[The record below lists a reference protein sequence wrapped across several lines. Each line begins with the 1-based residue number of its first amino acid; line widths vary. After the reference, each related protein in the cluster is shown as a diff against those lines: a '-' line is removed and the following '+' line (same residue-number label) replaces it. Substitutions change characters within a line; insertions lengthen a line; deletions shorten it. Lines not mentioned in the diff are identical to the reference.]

1 MRARWALLTY
11 LAALVAA
18 LAALPAQA
26 FDAAGYGRG
35 LLWKI
40 ERKGAAPSYVYG
52 TIHSEDE
59 RVLTLAPPVQSAF
72 EGATTYVME
81 AVLDDKAMASM
92 GTRMMFTD
100 GRTLQALLSPPLY
113 GQTVAAMASYGMP
126 EFALQQMKP
135 WAVAMMLSMPKP
147 KSGVFLDL
155 MLMQGAAALG
165 KGVAGLETVDE
176 QLEIFDR
183 MPMNEQVVM
192 LEDTIKYLPELD
204 TMFAAMHAAYLA
216 RDLAGIARLS
226 EEQQLQGNRELG
238 EKLMAQLLDARNRRM
253 VQRMEAYLKQ
263 GSAFIAVGALHLPGR
278 QGVLSL
284 LAKKGYRVSAVY

>member
-1 MRARWALLTY
+1 
-11 LAALVAA
+11 
-18 LAALPAQA
+18 
-26 FDAAGYGRG
+26 
-35 LLWKI
+35 
-40 ERKGAAPSYVYG
+40 
-52 TIHSEDE
+52 
-59 RVLTLAPPVQSAF
+59 
-72 EGATTYVME
+72 
-81 AVLDDKAMASM
+81 
-92 GTRMMFTD
+92 
-100 GRTLQALLSPPLY
+100 
-113 GQTVAAMASYGMP
+113 
-126 EFALQQMKP
+126 
-135 WAVAMMLSMPKP
+135 
-147 KSGVFLDL
+147 
-155 MLMQGAAALG
+155 
-165 KGVAGLETVDE
+165 VDE